1 MTTPKKKE
9 KQLKTSTL
17 LSSTLPFP
25 FLPFLFSA
33 LDFFFVF
40 TLKVFPQK
48 KKPFNYSFEKKRDSF
63 CVPSLSFAAAAADL
77 LCDEWTLTTLTT
89 LTTTTMESI
98 EATLWR
104 RSSSADEDLSPNDD
118 DDDDDDGGKKGG
130 IAYRPLVEA
139 LKPNGTLR
147 VRVLFDEKDDDEKK
161 TTRREMVDAVARE
174 LKMEGI
180 VDVQVITQKKDCD
193 GTGQTTYFVTG
204 TKPGWE
210 RGAKFRLNKKKKNN
224 NDNTTTTTKRIQET
238 KNGWT
243 VNGNGDDDDDDDTII
258 DEDALLTERDKERP
272 TDANAAGCPP
282 TRKPCKDCTCGRKEA
297 EEAKE
302 NNSENVVVKMDLEND
317 PNDMTFKS
325 ACGNCAL
332 GDAFRCAGCPYLGQP
347 AFKEDAKGDKVML
360 DDLGK
365 VDV

>member
-1 MTTPKKKE
+1 M
-9 KQLKTSTL
+9 
-17 LSSTLPFP
+17 FP
-25 FLPFLFSA
+25 
-33 LDFFFVF
+33 
-40 TLKVFPQK
+40 
-48 KKPFNYSFEKKRDSF
+48 
-63 CVPSLSFAAAAADL
+63 LSFAAAADL

-118 DDDDDDGGKKGG
+118 DDDDDDDGKKGG